1 MIQVG
6 YEEEIIFVIMVK
18 ELPTFYNGM
27 CYVIEYK
34 HPFNANDVLPEMG
47 VTIVKTNKDLDY
59 VKLWLTT
66 DYDYLASTHSL
77 YGDFFPFKFDV
88 RFDEKQK
95 TKIMVVET
103 SLRPLICN
111 QLDIDYVSEQQC
123 LVNHFVS
130 EDFSPCPHK
139 CIPVQMKGFH
149 YFNIL
154 SDLTNCSKL
163 EDETCNGGPKVWD
176 PLEQAILQC
185 LKPCQFTTYIE
196 SRLEKYE
203 MTYLKPDPNEA
214 YFELV
219 LNHVRTVEKE
229 VLVYDTN
236 DMIAAIGGFL
246 GLFLGFSFFGVISGC
261 MEHFIQMVNHLN
273 LIWTDIKLALSEVK
287 K

>member
-6 YEEEIIFVIMVK
+6 YEEEKTFVIMVK

-34 HPFNANDVLPEMG
+34 HPFNGNEVLPEMG
-47 VTIVKTNKDLDY
+47 VTVVKTNEDLDY
-59 VKLWLTT
+59 VKVWLTT
-66 DYDYLASTHSL
+66 DHDYLASTHSI

-88 RFDEKQK
+88 RFEEKQK
-95 TKIMVVET
+95 TKVMVVET

-123 LVNHFVS
+123 LVKHFVS
-130 EDFSPCPHK
+130 KNFSSCPHK
-139 CIPVQMKGFH
+139 CIPIQMKGFH
-149 YFNIL
+149 YINIL
-154 SDLTNCSKL
+154 SDLKNCSKL

-176 PLEQAILQC
+176 PLEQVILQC

-203 MTYLKPDPNEA
+203 MTYLTPDPNEA

-219 LNHVRTVEKE
+219 L
-229 VLVYDTN
+229 
-236 DMIAAIGGFL
+236 
-246 GLFLGFSFFGVISGC
+246 
-261 MEHFIQMVNHLN
+261 
-273 LIWTDIKLALSEVK
+273 
-287 K
+287 

>member
-1 MIQVG
+1 
-6 YEEEIIFVIMVK
+6 MVK

-47 VTIVKTNKDLDY
+47 VTIVKTNEDLDY
-59 VKLWLTT
+59 VKVLLTT
-66 DYDYLASTHSL
+66 DHDYLALTHSI
-77 YGDFFPFKFDV
+77 YGDFFPFKFDI

-95 TKIMVVET
+95 SKIMVVET
-103 SLRPLICN
+103 SIRPLICN
-111 QLDIDYVSEQQC
+111 QLDIDYVSEQEC

-149 YFNIL
+149 YINQ
-154 SDLTNCSKL
+154 SDLKNCSKL

-196 SRLEKYE
+196 SRLETYE
-203 MTYLKPDPNEA
+203 MTYQTPYPNEA

-219 LNHVRTVEKE
+219 LNHVRTVENE

-261 MEHFIQMVNHLN
+261 MEHFIKMVNHLN
-273 LIWTDIKLALSEVK
+273 LIWTDILLSK
-287 K
+287 